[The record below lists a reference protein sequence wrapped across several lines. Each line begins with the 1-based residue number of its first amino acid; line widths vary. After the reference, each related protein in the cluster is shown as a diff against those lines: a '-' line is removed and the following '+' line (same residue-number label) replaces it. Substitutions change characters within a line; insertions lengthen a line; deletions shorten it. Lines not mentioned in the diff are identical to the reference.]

1 MPVRKTDWQSG
12 DVEEGDAISEGRRE
26 NENNKN
32 ASLFL
37 VLMSR
42 MFNGIMKDEEIFSRS
57 KIEKASQ

>member
-42 MFNGIMKDEEIFSRS
+42 MFNGIMKDE
-57 KIEKASQ
+57 